1 MTEQGG
7 SGPLENL
14 FDLETEIVEEDDRF
28 KIPRLM
34 DERFKNWEIHT
45 SGTVPHPEP
54 QPLLQPG
61 RPLALTVGIP
71 GILDSLHFIDDLS
84 LSSPLADNEVEI
96 EVQANS
102 LNYK

>member
-1 MTEQGG
+1 M
-7 SGPLENL
+7 
-14 FDLETEIVEEDDRF
+14 EEDDRF

-34 DERFKNWEIHT
+34 DEKFKNWDIHT
-45 SGTVPHPEP
+45 SGSVPQPEP
-54 QPLLQPG
+54 QRLLQPG

-71 GILDSLHFIDDLS
+71 RILDLLHFIDDLT

-96 EVQANS
+96 EVQANR